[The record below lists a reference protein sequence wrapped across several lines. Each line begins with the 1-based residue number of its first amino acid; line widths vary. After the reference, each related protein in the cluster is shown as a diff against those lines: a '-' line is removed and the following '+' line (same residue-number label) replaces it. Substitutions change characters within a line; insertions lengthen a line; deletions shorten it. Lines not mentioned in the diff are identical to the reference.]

1 MSDLADSIFQAKLI
15 GEALDGST
23 IDMSTVQQAAM
34 DANLAASLHVDGDL
48 SPTEEAILQA
58 KMLENGLEENGSFDI
73 DSSDVLQAQLDAD
86 IADTFLD

>member
-1 MSDLADSIFQAKLI
+1 MSDLSDSIFQAKLI
-15 GEALDGST
+15 GEALDGSS

-34 DANLAASLHVDGDL
+34 DANLAASLHTDGDL
-48 SPTEEAILQA
+48 TSTEQAILQA

-73 DSSDVLQAQLDAD
+73 SPSDIMEAQLEAD